1 MEDFVDIDESR
12 VISLQEYV
20 ASIEDNARRN
30 AVIDMFDNSLPLLE
44 LMKANFR
51 AQTEIPAISV
61 RTTPVA
67 LADTNPLGIIIVS
80 VGMIDHCLNAQWPQ
94 ANEVLGREGPCV
106 VGMNLVAQLGMGWV
120 LAHEYTHMFR
130 HHHEVETHLG
140 STKQV
145 KRAFEHD
152 ADLCA
157 TAGIYRRL
165 QYLMGKLIPD
175 DAVRRYAVF
184 ALFWIIRSIP
194 ETKNGAG
201 IHPSFSER
209 FFQITLKLVVL
220 QETANEPYDPDLK
233 SPSTRARGD
242 RVMDAAISC
251 EKVYQDIFG
260 MGAGNYFTD
269 WLAYFSK
276 GGHTR
281 IIRDWIKVSPWVEH
295 FSGLRADMKAP
306 YIALQKEKR
315 AAKKAKK
322 ARRQTQKTAR
332 KNSRKR

>member
-1 MEDFVDIDESR
+1 MEDFIDIDESR

-51 AQTEIPAISV
+51 ARTEIPAVSV
-61 RTTPVA
+61 RTTPA
-67 LADTNPLGIIIVS
+67 AIADTNPLGIIIVS

-94 ANEVLGREGPCV
+94 SHEVLGHDGPYV
-106 VGMNLVAQLGMGWV
+106 LGMNLVAQLGMGWV

-165 QYLMGKLIPD
+165 QYLMGKFMPD

-194 ETKNGAG
+194 ETKSGAG

-220 QETANEPYDPDLK
+220 QETPGELYDPDLK
-233 SPSTRARGD
+233 SPRTRARGD

-251 EKVYQDIFG
+251 ERVYQDIFG

-269 WLAYFSK
+269 WLAYFSS

-315 AAKKAKK
+315 SAKKAKK
-322 ARRQTQKTAR
+322 VRRQTQKTAR
-332 KNSRKR
+332 KNSRKH